1 MNRKQICAVNGK
13 LSDEKQINC
22 GVPQGSNLGPFLFLS
37 YILMICLNCLE
48 TTNARLFADNTT
60 LLATG
65 LNTVEVKAKL
75 SHDLLNV
82 DQWLK
87 ANKLTLNEGKTEFM
101 IKGSRQRVPS
111 FQQNPSIKLRDKVIK
126 CIPHKKTLG
135 VILDEQLKWDIPI
148 EEQSKMISKSI
159 ALHVK
164 KS

>member
-1 MNRKQICAVNGK
+1 MRSPAGIDSRPVFV
-13 LSDEKQINC
+13 SFIYINDL
-22 GVPQGSNLGPFLFLS
+22 P
-37 YILMICLNCLE
+37 NCLE
-48 TTNARLFADNTT
+48 TTNARLFADDTT

-65 LNTVEVKAKL
+65 LNTVEVEAKL
-75 SHDLLNV
+75 NYHLLNV

-111 FQQNPSIKLRDKVIK
+111 FQQSPSIKLGDKVNK
-126 CIPHKKTLG
+126 CVPHKKTLG
-135 VILDEQLKWDIPI
+135 VILDEQLEWDIPI